1 MCKQRNA
8 GFFSPPGGEYVQ
20 LLGLIQPIYQ
30 SKIKNFQR
38 KLLPFAQ
45 ILAPFQISY
54 SYFPLRVSLRKI
66 NIDRVHPQRR
76 RWQSPSS
83 NKMVFLHQQKSSLKR
98 DSSSSSKSTFPVPPS
113 KIPKSVDSEIE
124 KMVSILADAGCT
136 LMYHSGPPCLPSDPN
151 KFRRHLANL
160 LSHDSSLRS
169 HFLAGFSSYVQSP
182 KNFNRSIT
190 FSFFIFKI
198 IFYSIV

>member
-1 MCKQRNA
+1 MDECK
-8 GFFSPPGGEYVQ
+8 FSKKLSEEAFAVR
-20 LLGLIQPIYQ
+20 
-30 SKIKNFQR
+30 SNFGAFPNLFL
-38 KLLPFAQ
+38 LLP
-45 ILAPFQISY
+45 IE
-54 SYFPLRVSLRKI
+54 SLTEKS

-151 KFRRHLANL
+151 KFRRHLTNL